1 MMKRIIAIVLT
12 LILMISCLTVSVS
25 AEQEADKISPAVR
38 ALIAENSDGGVV
50 VEIFHHNADYPT
62 EGVSEQEAIQNNLK
76 AHKELLAQIGAITY
90 MEADGFRVGRFYIG
104 LPYESI
110 EKVAALEN
118 VDYIDLPHDEGSTL
132 SAQEKLDARTKT
144 ALEKLS
150 PDTKV
155 SLTVWF
161 AYNEHAY
168 IGMADPG
175 ENGTSEQAQEY
186 LRVMRAA
193 KRNYITAKNEAYVQ
207 IIKEKTDVE
216 IGFTSRYTPMASLNT
231 TLGEVEK
238 VAALKEVATVY
249 FNSVILR
256 PSEDPDSLSD
266 KFAVWMYETKGFVA
280 NDPELE
286 EQGLLDLTSVYTD
299 YREVCEGDGWALVYA
314 ENCIREPWEYVEHI
328 ALCNRVL
335 SWYAPGAAVYPYGY
349 FVYNA
354 KEDTF
359 HPIERFVYP
368 TEGFKNEKDENGKY
382 IKYIIDPVISL
393 DDYPGLPDALDE
405 YNIGAVRGD
414 ADGDGER
421 TVLDATVIQRY
432 KADIIAE
439 TGLDV
444 DASDADGD
452 NETTVLDAT
461 RVQRTIADL
470 CDITGELKVLNP
482 LF

>member
-1 MMKRIIAIVLT
+1 MKKSLCILLAFVLLT
-12 LILMISCLTVSVS
+12 LCATPMALAADT
-25 AEQEADKISPAVR
+25 DKISPALR
-38 ALIAENSDGGVV
+38 ALIEENTEGGVV

-62 EGVSEQEAIQNNLK
+62 DGVSEQEAVQNNLQ
-76 AHKELLAQIGAITY
+76 AHKELLAQIEEITY
-90 MEADGFRVGRFYIG
+90 MEADGFSIGRFYIG

-118 VDYIDLPHDEGSTL
+118 VDYIDLPHDEGSPL
-132 SAQEKLDARTKT
+132 SAQEKPDDRTKT

-175 ENGTSEQAQEY
+175 ENGTSEQVQEY
-186 LRVMRAA
+186 LRAMRAA

-216 IGFTSRYTPMASLNT
+216 IGYTSRYTPMASLNA

-238 VAALKEVATVY
+238 IAALKEVATVY

-286 EQGLLDLTSVYTD
+286 EQGLLDLASVYTD

-328 ALCNRVL
+328 ALGNRVL

-368 TEGFKNEKDENGKY
+368 TEGAKDENGKY
-382 IKYIIDPVISL
+382 IKYISDPVIL
-393 DDYPGLPDALDE
+393 PDDYPGLIDALDE
-405 YNIGAVRGD
+405 YNVGAVRGD
-414 ADGDGER
+414 ADGDGKR

-432 KADIIAE
+432 KADMIAE

-444 DASDADGD
+444 DAADADGD

-461 RVQRTIADL
+461 RIQRTIADL

>member
-1 MMKRIIAIVLT
+1 MKKSLCILLVFVLLALCVT
-12 LILMISCLTVSVS
+12 PT
-25 AEQEADKISPAVR
+25 AFAADADKISPALR

-90 MEADGFRVGRFYIG
+90 MEADGFSVGRFYIG

-132 SAQEKLDARTKT
+132 SAQEKPDARTKT

-175 ENGTSEQAQEY
+175 ENGTSEQVQEY

-216 IGFTSRYTPMASLNT
+216 IDFVSRYTPMASLNT

-286 EQGLLDLTSVYTD
+286 EQGLLDLASVYTD

-314 ENCIREPWEYVEHI
+314 ENNLNEAWEYVEHI

-335 SWYAPGAAVYPYGY
+335 SWYEPGAAIYPYGY

-368 TEGFKNEKDENGKY
+368 TEGAKDENGKY

-421 TVLDATVIQRY
+421 TILDATVIQRY

-470 CDITGELKVLNP
+470 CDITGEMKVLNP

>member
-1 MMKRIIAIVLT
+1 MKKSLCILLVFVLLALCVT
-12 LILMISCLTVSVS
+12 PT
-25 AEQEADKISPAVR
+25 AFAADADKISPALR

-76 AHKELLAQIGAITY
+76 AHKELLAQIEAITY
-90 MEADGFRVGRFYIG
+90 MEADGFSVGRFYIG

-132 SAQEKLDARTKT
+132 SAQEKPDARTKT

-175 ENGTSEQAQEY
+175 ENGTSEQVQEY

-216 IGFTSRYTPMASLNT
+216 IDFVSRYTPMASLNT

-286 EQGLLDLTSVYTD
+286 EQGLLDLASVYTD

-314 ENCIREPWEYVEHI
+314 ENNLNEAWEYVEHI

-335 SWYAPGAAVYPYGY
+335 SWYEPGAAIYPYGY

-368 TEGFKNEKDENGKY
+368 TEGAKDENGKY

-421 TVLDATVIQRY
+421 TILDATVIQRY

>member
-1 MMKRIIAIVLT
+1 MKKTISVLIAFVMLVLCVT
-12 LILMISCLTVSVS
+12 PT
-25 AEQEADKISPAVR
+25 AFAADTDKIAPEVR
-38 ALIAENSDGGVV
+38 ALIAENPDGGMV

-62 EGVSEQEAIQNNLK
+62 EGVSEQEAIRNNLK
-76 AHKELLAQIGAITY
+76 AHRELLAQIEAITY
-90 MEADGFRVGRFYIG
+90 MEADGFGIGRFYIG

-110 EKVAALEN
+110 EKVAALDN

-132 SAQEKLDARTKT
+132 SAQEKLDERTKT

-155 SLTVWF
+155 SLNLWF

-168 IGMADPG
+168 IGMAEPG
-175 ENGTSEQAQEY
+175 DDCTIDEAQEY
-186 LRVMRAA
+186 LSVMRAA

-207 IIKEKTDVE
+207 IIKENTDAE
-216 IGFTSRYTPMASLNT
+216 FGYISRYTPMASLNT

-286 EQGLLDLTSVYTD
+286 ESGLLDLASAYTD

-328 ALCNRVL
+328 ALGNRVL

-368 TEGFKNEKDENGKY
+368 VWGQKEEDGKY
-382 IKYIIDPVISL
+382 VKYILEPVISL
-393 DDYPGLPDALDE
+393 DDYPGFLDALDAC
-405 YNIGAVRGD
+405 NVGAVRGD
-414 ADGDGER
+414 ADSDGNR
-421 TVLDATVIQRY
+421 TVIDATVIQRFG
-432 KADIIAE
+432 AEIIAE
-439 TGLDV
+439 TGLDIE
-444 DASDADGD
+444 AADADGD
-452 NETTVLDAT
+452 GETTILDAT
-461 RVQRTIADL
+461 RIQRTIADI
-470 CDITGELKVLNP
+470 CDISGELKVLNP

>member
-1 MMKRIIAIVLT
+1 MKKSLCILLAFVLLT
-12 LILMISCLTVSVS
+12 LCATPMALAADT
-25 AEQEADKISPAVR
+25 DKISPALR
-38 ALIAENSDGGVV
+38 ALIEENTEGGVV

-62 EGVSEQEAIQNNLK
+62 DGVSEQEAVQNNLQ
-76 AHKELLAQIGAITY
+76 AHKELLAQIEEITY
-90 MEADGFRVGRFYIG
+90 MEADGFSIGRFYIG
-104 LPYESI
+104 LPYEFI

-118 VDYIDLPHDEGSTL
+118 VDYIDLPHDEGSPL
-132 SAQEKLDARTKT
+132 SAQEKPDDRTKT

-175 ENGTSEQAQEY
+175 ENGTSEQVQEY
-186 LRVMRAA
+186 LRAMRAA

-216 IGFTSRYTPMASLNT
+216 IGYTSRYTPMASLNT

-238 VAALKEVATVY
+238 IAALKEVATVY

-286 EQGLLDLTSVYTD
+286 EQGLLDLASVYTD

-328 ALCNRVL
+328 ALGNRVL

-368 TEGFKNEKDENGKY
+368 TEGAKAENGKY
-382 IKYIIDPVISL
+382 IKYISDPVISL
-393 DDYPGLPDALDE
+393 DDYPGLLDVLDE
-405 YNIGAVRGD
+405 YNVGAVRGD
-414 ADGDGER
+414 ADGDGKR

-432 KADIIAE
+432 KADMIAE

-444 DASDADGD
+444 DAADADGD

-461 RVQRTIADL
+461 RIQRTIADL